1 MNGDG
6 PARLSNPE
14 TGRKTF
20 YYGWANL
27 VVAALAMVGTLPGR
41 TQGLGLI
48 TEPLLVDLRID
59 RVTYATI
66 NLWATLIGATF
77 CLPCGRLTDRLGSRI
92 VLTITALALGFTVLG
107 MSWTTGAFA
116 LCLTITLTRGLGQ
129 SALSVVSLALVG
141 KWFARRLN
149 SAMAA
154 YSLLVGI
161 GFIAAFPAVGQMVVR
176 VGWRPAWSA
185 VGWALVLVLAPIAWL
200 MVRSVPE
207 AEGMQVDGNS
217 EDRDVHLA
225 DLSTWE
231 AVCTP
236 AFWVFAL
243 SSSVFGLVYS
253 GISLFNQS
261 IFEQRGFDATT
272 YHFVLV
278 ISTLFGLVANFA
290 GGWLATRWSIQ
301 KLMGV
306 GMGVLAAAL
315 VALPQVRTFTH
326 VVLYGIAMGVSG
338 GVVTVVFFSVWG
350 QVFGRS
356 HLGRIQGCAQTLTVF
371 ASAVGPLLLAEAL
384 RQTGSYN
391 LMFRVL
397 AATVVVLGIA
407 CWFVAVP
414 SRKVR
419 SQSARLCN
427 PTLVPL
433 PAGAAQQSLSETE
446 PRPRGSG
453 RSC

>member
-1 MNGDG
+1 MNNDG
-6 PARLSNPE
+6 QQ
-14 TGRKTF
+14 GRKTF

-27 VVAALAMVGTLPGR
+27 AIAALAMVGTLPGR

-48 TEPLLVDLRID
+48 TEPLLADLRID
-59 RVTYATI
+59 RVAYATI

-77 CLPCGRLTDRLGSRI
+77 CLPCGRLTDRFGSRI
-92 VLTITALALGFTVLG
+92 VLTTLALALGFTVLG
-107 MSWTTGAFA
+107 MSWATGAIA
-116 LCLTITLTRGLGQ
+116 LCLAITLTRGLGQ

-149 SAMAA
+149 SAMAV

-161 GFIAAFPAVGQMVVR
+161 GFIAAFPAVGHGVVR
-176 VGWRPAWSA
+176 SGWRPAWSA
-185 VGWALVLVLAPIAWL
+185 VGWVLVLVLAPLAWL
-200 MVRSVPE
+200 VVRSVPE
-207 AEGMQVDGNS
+207 AAGMHLDGDS
-217 EDRDVHLA
+217 EAGHLHLA

-231 AVCTP
+231 AVSSP

-261 IFEQRGFDATT
+261 ILEQRGFDATT

-278 ISTLFGLVANFA
+278 ISTMLGLAANFA

-301 KLMGV
+301 KLMAV

-356 HLGRIQGCAQTLTVF
+356 HLGRIQGCAQMLTVF
-371 ASAVGPLLLAEAL
+371 ASAVGPLLLAETL

-391 LMFRVL
+391 LIFQVL
-397 AATVVVLGIA
+397 AVTVVVLGIA

-414 SRKVR
+414 SREVR
-419 SQSARLCN
+419 SPSAHLCD
-427 PTLVPL
+427 PI
-433 PAGAAQQSLSETE
+433 SE
-446 PRPRGSG
+446 PSA
-453 RSC
+453 

>member
-1 MNGDG
+1 MNNDG
-6 PARLSNPE
+6 QQC
-14 TGRKTF
+14 RKTF

-27 VVAALAMVGTLPGR
+27 AIAALAMVGTLPGR

-48 TEPLLVDLRID
+48 TEPLLADLRID
-59 RVTYATI
+59 RVAYATI

-77 CLPCGRLTDRLGSRI
+77 CLPCGRLIDRFGSRS
-92 VLTITALALGFTVLG
+92 VLTTIALALGLTVLG
-107 MSWTTGAFA
+107 MSWATGAIA
-116 LCLTITLTRGLGQ
+116 LCIAITLTRGLGQ

-149 SAMAA
+149 SAMAV

-161 GFIAAFPAVGQMVVR
+161 GFIAAFPAVGHAVVIS
-176 VGWRPAWSA
+176 GWRPAWSA
-185 VGWALVLVLAPIAWL
+185 VGWVLVLVLAPLAWVV
-200 MVRSVPE
+200 VRSVPE
-207 AEGMQVDGNS
+207 AAGMQLDGDS
-217 EDRDVHLA
+217 EAGHLHLA

-231 AVCTP
+231 AVSSP

-261 IFEQRGFDATT
+261 ILEQRGFDATT
-272 YHFVLV
+272 YHVVLV
-278 ISTLFGLVANFA
+278 LSTMLGLAANFA

-301 KLMGV
+301 KLMAV

-356 HLGRIQGCAQTLTVF
+356 HLGRIQGCAQMLTVF
-371 ASAVGPLLLAEAL
+371 ASAVGPLLLAETL

-391 LMFRVL
+391 LIFQVL
-397 AATVVVLGIA
+397 AVTVVLLGIA

-414 SRKVR
+414 SRVVR
-419 SQSARLCN
+419 SQTAHLCDPISEPSA
-427 PTLVPL
+427 
-433 PAGAAQQSLSETE
+433 
-446 PRPRGSG
+446 
-453 RSC
+453 

>member
-1 MNGDG
+1 MNG
-6 PARLSNPE
+6 

-27 VVAALAMVGTLPGR
+27 AIAALAMVGTFPGR

-48 TEPLLVDLRID
+48 TEPLLADLRID
-59 RVTYATI
+59 RVAYATI

-77 CLPCGRLTDRLGSRI
+77 CLPCGRLTDRFGSRI
-92 VLTITALALGFTVLG
+92 VLTTIALALGFTVLG
-107 MSWTTGAFA
+107 MSWATGAIA
-116 LCLTITLTRGLGQ
+116 LYIAITLTRGLGQ

-149 SAMAA
+149 SAMTV

-161 GFIAAFPAVGQMVVR
+161 GFIAAFPAVGHAVVR
-176 VGWRPAWSA
+176 SGWRPAWSA
-185 VGWALVLVLAPIAWL
+185 VGWVLVLVLAPLAWL
-200 MVRSVPE
+200 VVRSVPE
-207 AEGMQVDGNS
+207 AAGMQLDGDS
-217 EDRDVHLA
+217 EDGHLHLA

-231 AVCTP
+231 AVSSP

-261 IFEQRGFDATT
+261 ILEQRGFDATT

-278 ISTLFGLVANFA
+278 ISTMLGLAANFA

-301 KLMGV
+301 KLMAV

-326 VVLYGIAMGVSG
+326 AVLYGIAMGVSG

-356 HLGRIQGCAQTLTVF
+356 HLGRIQGCAQMLTVF
-371 ASAVGPLLLAEAL
+371 ASAVGPLLLAETL

-391 LMFRVL
+391 LIFQVL
-397 AATVVVLGIA
+397 AVTVVLLGIA

-414 SRKVR
+414 SREVR
-419 SQSARLCN
+419 SQSGHLCD
-427 PTLVPL
+427 PI
-433 PAGAAQQSLSETE
+433 SEPST
-446 PRPRGSG
+446 
-453 RSC
+453 

>member
-1 MNGDG
+1 MNNDWQQ
-6 PARLSNPE
+6 
-14 TGRKTF
+14 GRKTF

-27 VVAALAMVGTLPGR
+27 TIAALAMVGTLPGR

-48 TEPLLVDLRID
+48 TEPLLADLRID
-59 RVTYATI
+59 RVAYATI

-77 CLPCGRLTDRLGSRI
+77 CLPCGRLTDRFGSRI
-92 VLTITALALGFTVLG
+92 VLTTIALALGFTVVG
-107 MSWTTGAFA
+107 MSWATGAIA
-116 LCLTITLTRGLGQ
+116 LCLAITLTRGLGQ

-149 SAMAA
+149 SAMAV

-161 GFIAAFPAVGQMVVR
+161 GFIAAFPAVGHAVVR
-176 VGWRPAWSA
+176 SGWRPAWSA
-185 VGWALVLVLAPIAWL
+185 VGWVLVLVLAPLAWL
-200 MVRSVPE
+200 VVRSVPE
-207 AEGMQVDGNS
+207 AAGMQLDGDS
-217 EDRDVHLA
+217 EAGHLHLA

-231 AVCTP
+231 AVSSP

-243 SSSVFGLVYS
+243 SSSIFGLVYS

-261 IFEQRGFDATT
+261 ILEQRGFDATT
-272 YHFVLV
+272 YHLVLV
-278 ISTLFGLVANFA
+278 ISTMLGLAANFA

-301 KLMGV
+301 KLMAV

-356 HLGRIQGCAQTLTVF
+356 HLGRIQGCAQMLTVF
-371 ASAVGPLLLAEAL
+371 ASAVGPLLLAETL

-391 LMFRVL
+391 LIFQVL
-397 AATVVVLGIA
+397 AVTVVVLGIA

-414 SRKVR
+414 SREVR
-419 SQSARLCN
+419 SQSANLCD
-427 PTLVPL
+427 PI
-433 PAGAAQQSLSETE
+433 SE
-446 PRPRGSG
+446 PSA
-453 RSC
+453 